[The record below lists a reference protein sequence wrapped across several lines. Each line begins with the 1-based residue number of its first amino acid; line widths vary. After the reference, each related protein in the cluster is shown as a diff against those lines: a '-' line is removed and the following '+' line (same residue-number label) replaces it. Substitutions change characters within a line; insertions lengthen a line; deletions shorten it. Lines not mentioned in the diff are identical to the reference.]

1 MTSEET
7 RPRIISDNQEDL
19 MNLLQGI
26 VQEVPHQHPHQ
37 GTSSYILTD
46 KHRETSCAEQ
56 LSNNTEPM
64 MEYTQTLTS
73 STPVQRSLANI
84 EEQMATIRSKL
95 DKKSPKVTTAQLSQ
109 KLDRIINMLRKNGI
123 TE

>member
-1 MTSEET
+1 MTSEE
-7 RPRIISDNQEDL
+7 RGPRIISDNQVDL
-19 MNLLQGI
+19 MNLLQDIG
-26 VQEVPHQHPHQ
+26 QEDPYQHPHQ

-46 KHRETSCAEQ
+46 KHCETSSAEQ

-64 MEYTQTLTS
+64 MEYTQTLTP

-95 DKKSPKVTTAQLSQ
+95 DKKSPKVTIAQLSQ

-123 TE
+123 SE

>member
-7 RPRIISDNQEDL
+7 GANIDNQADL
-19 MNLLQGI
+19 MNLLQDI
-26 VQEVPHQHPHQ
+26 VQEVPHQHPQ

-46 KHRETSCAEQ
+46 KRETPYEQ

-64 MEYTQTLTS
+64 MEYTQTILTP

-95 DKKSPKVTTAQLSQ
+95 DKKSPKITTAQLSQ

-123 TE
+123 SE

>member
-7 RPRIISDNQEDL
+7 GPNIDNQADL
-19 MNLLQGI
+19 MNLLQDI
-26 VQEVPHQHPHQ
+26 VQEVPHQHPQ

-46 KHRETSCAEQ
+46 KHGETPCAEQ
-56 LSNNTEPM
+56 LSNNTELM
-64 MEYTQTLTS
+64 MEYTQTLTP

-95 DKKSPKVTTAQLSQ
+95 DKKSPKVTTAQLSP

>member
-1 MTSEET
+1 MTSEE
-7 RPRIISDNQEDL
+7 RGPRIISDNQVDL
-19 MNLLQGI
+19 MNLLQDIG
-26 VQEVPHQHPHQ
+26 QEDPYQHPHQ

-46 KHRETSCAEQ
+46 KRETPYEQ

-64 MEYTQTLTS
+64 MEYTQTTLTP

-95 DKKSPKVTTAQLSQ
+95 DKKSPKVTIAQLSQ